1 MTSSADSLPSHVDV
15 VVIGAGAVGAAT
27 AWYLAEE
34 KGLSVAV
41 LEARAVAA
49 GSTSRSAA
57 AFRQQFGSHAHV
69 QMSLFSRRV
78 YERFPERV
86 GGTPVFLQQGYL
98 FLYSDPQAMVEAR
111 ARVAWQNSVGV
122 TDAVAL
128 RPSEID
134 ALPGLAGIYRTDE
147 LAGATWCPTDGFLRP
162 TEIAAGFIESARRRG
177 VSLHVG
183 ARVVGFES
191 SRGRVTGVRVAGR
204 RTGLIETRAVVVAA
218 GWWSNPVASLA
229 GCPIPVTAV
238 KRYLYVT
245 PQLSPRRVEHFP
257 LVVKDL
263 GAYARPESNG
273 LMMGWDKSPTG
284 PPGLDRFPPPSQD
297 TEALEDAQDRVEP
310 GFGRGIDEYGID
322 VLSELATVMPWLE
335 DEGGVEHVACGY
347 YEVTPDDTAILSED
361 PRLAGLFHASG
372 FSGHGIM
379 HAPAAG
385 RATADLVLGRSPT
398 FPMEGFALAP
408 LLENKSRAGR
418 ETMVI

>member
-1 MTSSADSLPSHVDV
+1 MMSPSDSLPARVDV
-15 VVIGAGAVGAAT
+15 VVIGAGAVGASI
-27 AWYLAEE
+27 AWHLTEQQ
-34 KGLSVAV
+34 GLSVAV

-57 AFRQQFGSHAHV
+57 AFRQQFGNRAHV
-69 QMSLFSRRV
+69 RMSLFSRQV
-78 YERFPERV
+78 YEKFPEIV
-86 GGTPVFLQQGYL
+86 GGAPVFLQHGYL
-98 FLYSDPQAMVEAR
+98 FLYSKPDAMAAAR
-111 ARVAWQNSVGV
+111 ARVEWQVSEGV

-134 ALPGLAGIYRTDE
+134 TLPGLAGVYRTDE

-162 TEIAAGFIESARRRG
+162 TEIAAGFIDGARRRG
-177 VSLHVG
+177 ASLHVG
-183 ARVVGFES
+183 ARVTGIES
-191 SRGRVTGVRVAGR
+191 SRGRVTAVRVAGR
-204 RTGLIETRAVVVAA
+204 HTGRIETRAVVVAA
-218 GWWSNPVASLA
+218 GWWSNPVAALA
-229 GCPIPVTAV
+229 GCPIPVTAA
-238 KRYLYVT
+238 KRYLYIT
-245 PQLSPRRVEHFP
+245 PQFTTRRVEHFP
-257 LVVKDL
+257 LVVRDL

-273 LMMGWDKSPTG
+273 LMMGWDHRPADPDG
-284 PPGLDRFPPPSQD
+284 IDRFPGPAQD
-297 TEALEDAQDRVEP
+297 AGALEEAQDRIEP

-322 VLSELATVMPWLE
+322 VLSELAGIMPWLE
-335 DEGGVEHVACGY
+335 DEGGVEHVTCGY

-361 PRLAGLFHASG
+361 PRLDGLFHASG

-385 RATADLVLGRSPT
+385 RALADLVLRRPPT

>member
-1 MTSSADSLPSHVDV
+1 MTSPADSLPARADV
-15 VVIGAGAVGAAT
+15 VVIGAGAVGAST
-27 AWYLAEE
+27 AWYLSEE

-57 AFRQQFGSHAHV
+57 AFRQQFGNRAHV
-69 QMSLFSRRV
+69 RMSLFSRQV
-78 YERFPERV
+78 YEKFPEV
-86 GGTPVFLQQGYL
+86 FGGAPVFLQHGYL
-98 FLYSDPQAMVEAR
+98 FLYSDPDAMAAARSRVE
-111 ARVAWQNSVGV
+111 WQNSEGV

-134 ALPGLAGIYRTDE
+134 ALPGLGGVYRTDE

-162 TEIAAGFIESARRRG
+162 TEIAAGFIDGARKRG
-177 VSLHVG
+177 ASLHVG
-183 ARVVGFES
+183 ARVTAIES
-191 SRGRVTGVRVAGR
+191 KHGRVTAVRVAGR
-204 RTGLIETRAVVVAA
+204 LSGRIETRAVVVAA

-238 KRYLYVT
+238 KRYLYIT
-245 PQLSPRRVEHFP
+245 PQFASRRVEHFP

-273 LMMGWDKSPTG
+273 LMMGWDRAPSG
-284 PPGLDRFPPPSQD
+284 PDGLDRFPPPKQD
-297 TEALEDAQDRVEP
+297 ADVLEDGQDRVEP

-322 VLSELATVMPWLE
+322 VLAELATVMPWLE
-335 DEGGVEHVACGY
+335 DEGRVEYVTCGY

-385 RATADLVLGRSPT
+385 RATADLVLGKAPT